1 MKLRCRSNGTVLS
14 CRAPA
19 QLFRNKKFRSEQRPA
34 TGEGA
39 IRYHILDTMK
49 SGKRSPSAIVHDT
62 PVPARES
69 EEFWGSDP
77 IAATLRELDIPYI
90 SLVPGATYRGLHDS
104 IVNYLGNTKPQ
115 MVLSIHEENA
125 IGVAHGY
132 AKVTDRMIAAAVHAN
147 IGLLRTP
154 MAIYNAWCDRAP
166 ILMLGAT
173 GPWDATQRR
182 PWIDWVHTSADQ
194 GGLIRNFTKW
204 DNQPGSPGAAMEALL
219 RASQI
224 ALTAPKGPVYINLEV
239 EMQEKKIGAM
249 PKLPDVARYRVPKAT
264 LPAPD
269 LVAQAAKLLSGA
281 KRPVILMGRCSR
293 GMEGWKQ
300 RVALAEKLN
309 APVLTSIK
317 LAASFPTDHRLH
329 PVPPFQRLLP
339 EGKELIAAADVI
351 LSLDFLDLAGIFKQ
365 TFGTQDGVAA
375 KVIHVSC
382 DAYSH
387 RGWSMDHQGLPPVDV
402 YLMCE
407 TDAAVPAL
415 LDAVK
420 PRVADAALPAR
431 VPLPPIPEKVSL
443 RGVGAALETATR
455 GLDICYTRL
464 PLGWSGAYTHFRHP
478 LDYIG
483 HDGGAGVG
491 SGPSMTVGAGLA
503 LKGTG
508 RIPVALMGDGDF
520 LMGNTA
526 VWTAAHYQIGCL
538 MIVCNNHSFYN
549 DEVHQGRMAK
559 ARNRPAEN
567 AWIGQHLTEPDVDIA
582 GMARMMGAEGI
593 GPVDTVP
600 GVLPAIQKG
609 LELARDGK
617 ICVIDM
623 RVMPGYDRGAG

>member
-1 MKLRCRSNGTVLS
+1 
-14 CRAPA
+14 
-19 QLFRNKKFRSEQRPA
+19 
-34 TGEGA
+34 
-39 IRYHILDTMK
+39 MK
-49 SGKRSPSAIVHDT
+49 SREHTRSAIVHDT

-69 EEFWGSDP
+69 EECWGSDP
-77 IAATLRELDIPYI
+77 IAAMLRALEIPYI

-104 IVNYLGNTKPQ
+104 IVNYLGNRAPQ

-125 IGVAHGY
+125 IAVAHGY

-154 MAIYNAWCDRAP
+154 MAVYNAWCDRAP

-173 GPWDATQRR
+173 GPWDATKRR

-204 DNQPGSPGAAMEALL
+204 DNQPGSPAAAMEALL

-224 ALTAPKGPVYINLEV
+224 AQTAPKGPVYINLEV
-239 EMQEKKIGAM
+239 EMQEQKLDAM
-249 PKLPDVARYRVPKAT
+249 PPLPDVSRYPVPQAT

-269 LVAQAAKLLSGA
+269 LVAAAAKLLSNA
-281 KRPVILMGRCSR
+281 KNPVILAGRCSR
-293 GMEGWKQ
+293 SRDGWRQ

-317 LAASFPTDHRLH
+317 IAAAFPTDHRLH
-329 PVPPFQRLLP
+329 PVPPFQSLLP
-339 EGKELIAAADVI
+339 EAKKLIAAADVI
-351 LSLDFLDLAGIFKQ
+351 LSLDWLDLAGTLKQ
-365 TFGTQDGVAA
+365 TFGDSGSGSVPA
-375 KVIHVSC
+375 KVIQVSC

-387 RGWSMDHQGLPPVDV
+387 RGWSSDHQGLPPMDL

-407 TDAAVPAL
+407 TDAAVPLL

-420 PRVADAALPAR
+420 PRVATAKLPER
-431 VPLPPIPEKVSL
+431 VPLPPMPAEVSL
-443 RGVGAALETATR
+443 RGVGAALEAATL
-455 GLDICYTRL
+455 GIDVCYTRM

-491 SGPSMTVGAGLA
+491 SGPGMTVGAGLA

-508 RIPVALMGDGDF
+508 RIPIGVLGDGDF

-526 VWTAAHYQIGCL
+526 VWTAAHYQIPTL
-538 MIVCNNHSFYN
+538 MVVCNNRSFYN
-549 DEVHQGRMAK
+549 DERHQGRMAK
-559 ARNRPAEN
+559 ARGRPEEN
-567 AWIGQHLTEPDVDIA
+567 KWIGQHLTNPDVDIA
-582 GMARMMGAEGI
+582 GMARMMGGEGI
-593 GPVDTVP
+593 GPVDKVP
-600 GVLPAIQKG
+600 DVLPAIEKG
-609 LELARDGK
+609 LALAREGK
-617 ICVIDM
+617 VVVIDA
-623 RVMPGYDRGAG
+623 RVLPGYDRGA